1 MIKNKSQSTLNQKER
16 GGLWLNIKMAEYKN

>member
-16 GGLWLNIKMAEYKN
+16 GALWLNIKMAEYKN